1 MTPEGIGYQAASKLS
16 SFRRKKSKDEAPLK
30 KPKFNKRTEKIL
42 QGLVRAGFTREEA
55 EKRVDKSAR
64 EAAKKRGNR

>member
-1 MTPEGIGYQAASKLS
+1 MPKGIGYQDASKLS
-16 SFRRKKSKDEAPLK
+16 AFGRKKNKDEASLK
-30 KPKFNKRTEKIL
+30 KPKFNKRTESVIR
-42 QGLVRAGFTREEA
+42 GLVKAGFTRAEA

>member
-1 MTPEGIGYQAASKLS
+1 MPPKGIGYQDASKLS
-16 SFRRKKSKDEAPLK
+16 AFRRKKSKDEASLK

-42 QGLVRAGFTREEA
+42 QGLVRAGFTRAEA

-64 EAAKKRGNR
+64 EAAKKRGN

>member
-1 MTPEGIGYQAASKLS
+1 MPKGIGYQDASKLS
-16 SFRRKKSKDEAPLK
+16 AFRRKKSKDETFLK

-42 QGLVRAGFTREEA
+42 QELVRAGFTREEA

>member
-1 MTPEGIGYQAASKLS
+1 MPQGIGYQAASKLS
-16 SFRRKKSKDEAPLK
+16 SFGRKKSKDKAPLK
-30 KPKFNKRTEKIL
+30 KPKFNKRTESVIK
-42 QGLVRAGFTREEA
+42 GLVRAGFTRAEA